1 MGNGIVK
8 RHGFAVDESLL
19 QRDAEDLPTLP
30 ISSGNAALSQQSRR
44 QLTRSLGVPCH
55 RSYIF
60 ADFRFERPIGSGR
73 MSKVY
78 LAHSMKLA
86 SNSLAGFP
94 RYAIKEVPVG
104 QMTRQQLMEFRY
116 ELYLLSHLQH
126 PHLPRLSSVYDVHG
140 AENQVGSGAN
150 SRSIVYVVM
159 EHLNGGELLPA
170 LCRQRQYMESDVVR
184 IIRQLTSAV
193 SYLHSQ
199 GVAHGSLVPENL
211 ILTQAGSLES
221 ALRIVDFGH
230 AESELHHHPSPA
242 VGGDLSHL
250 QELRV
255 PEILH
260 HYSSYGIH
268 SQAPTTF
275 SVREKMAIDVWCVG
289 ALTHLLLSGML
300 PGDDRVDDGAVYD
313 ENQFTSASDGQVLVS
328 FKASRWTYASD
339 DAKTFLRFILQIFP
353 HDRPHIDELSRHLWL
368 SPDDVPAKSP
378 AATAAAPRDQSTG
391 TPPTAA
397 TTNATTKGP
406 RRASQ
411 TKEDVIVEGANED
424 VDDDADVRP
433 SRRRRPTAAVAK
445 GKPPTLHNP
454 QHRKPSNAS
463 SQSSSSSTPPPSP
476 AAAPSAPS
484 QPSAASASS
493 GMGTGSGSGSG
504 SGGDAAAAKHVRH
517 HRRRDDEDEEDDD
530 DLWSVHNHYDLSTI
544 LPHLRTYYQRRIT
557 QQAFASLSKVP
568 VTAHSTRYSEMG
580 ERFILCDGGLPFLIP
595 PEEAHEVDENLRQ
608 IWSQQRRSKRLQA
621 VANALAN
628 MHGL

>member
-8 RHGFAVDESLL
+8 RHGLAVDDSLL

-30 ISSGNAALSQQSRR
+30 ISGNAALSQQSRR

-73 MSKVY
+73 MCKVY
-78 LAHSMKLA
+78 LAHSMKMA

-104 QMTRQQLMEFRY
+104 QMTRQQLLEFRY

-140 AENQVGSGAN
+140 TENQVGNGAN
-150 SRSIVYVVM
+150 SRSLVYVVM

-184 IIRQLTSAV
+184 LIRQLTSAV

-230 AESELHHHPSPA
+230 AESELHHHPSPS

-268 SQAPTTF
+268 SQAPTNF

-300 PGDDRVDDGAVYD
+300 PGDDRVEDGAVYE
-313 ENQFTSASDGQVLVS
+313 ENQFTSTSDGQVLVS

-339 DAKTFLRFILQIFP
+339 DAKAFLRFILQIFP
-353 HDRPHIDELSRHLWL
+353 HDRPHVDELSRHAWL
-368 SPDDVPAKSP
+368 SPDDVPVASP
-378 AATAAAPRDQSTG
+378 SAAAAATSHDQATG
-391 TPPTAA
+391 APPTAA
-397 TTNATTKGP
+397 TANTATKGP

-411 TKEDVIVEGANED
+411 SKEDVIVEGANED
-424 VDDDADVRP
+424 LDDDADVRP
-433 SRRRRPTAAVAK
+433 SRHRRPRAPAAAAPKV
-445 GKPPTLHNP
+445 KPPTLQNP
-454 QHRKPSNAS
+454 QHRKQSNAS
-463 SQSSSSSTPPPSP
+463 SHSSSSSTPPPSP
-476 AAAPSAPS
+476 VAPPSGPS

-493 GMGTGSGSGSG
+493 GTGTGTGTGSGSG
-504 SGGDAAAAKHVRH
+504 GDGARNVRH
-517 HRRRDDEDEEDDD
+517 RRHEDEADDDD

>member
-30 ISSGNAALSQQSRR
+30 INGNTALSQQSRR

-55 RSYIF
+55 HSYIF
-60 ADFRFERPIGSGR
+60 ADFRFERPIGSGK
-73 MSKVY
+73 MCKVY

-104 QMTRQQLMEFRY
+104 QMTRQQLLEFRY

-140 AENQVGSGAN
+140 TDNQIGNGAN

-184 IIRQLTSAV
+184 LIRQLTSAV

-230 AESELHHHPSPA
+230 AESELHHHPSPSIS
-242 VGGDLSHL
+242 GDLSHL

-260 HYSSYGIH
+260 HYSSYGMH

-275 SVREKMAIDVWCVG
+275 TVREKMAIDVWCVG

-300 PGDDRVDDGAVYD
+300 PGDDRVEDGAVYD
-313 ENQFTSASDGQVLVS
+313 ENQFTSTSDGQVLVS

-339 DAKTFLRFILQIFP
+339 DAKAFLRFILQIFP
-353 HDRPHIDELSRHLWL
+353 HDRPHIDELSRHVWL
-368 SPDDVPAKSP
+368 SPDDVPTTGAG
-378 AATAAAPRDQSTG
+378 ATAPTSHEQTTVPSASAA
-391 TPPTAA
+391 
-397 TTNATTKGP
+397 KGP

-411 TKEDVIVEGANED
+411 QKEDVIVEGANED
-424 VDDDADVRP
+424 LDDDADVRP
-433 SRRRRPTAAVAK
+433 PRHRRPAPAVQPAAPAAPAAPVAPK
-445 GKPPTLHNP
+445 AKPPAIHNP
-454 QHRKPSNAS
+454 QHRKQSNAS
-463 SQSSSSSTPPPSP
+463 SHSSSSSTPPPSP
-476 AAAPSAPS
+476 VAPPSGPS

-493 GMGTGSGSGSG
+493 GGGSGTGSG
-504 SGGDAAAAKHVRH
+504 GDGVVQTR
-517 HRRRDDEDEEDDD
+517 HRRHEEEEDD
-530 DLWSVHNHYDLSTI
+530 DLWSVHNHYDLSTV

-595 PEEAHEVDENLRQ
+595 PDEAHEVDENLRQ